1 MSASKKYWILLPLL
15 LVFLASTMQ
24 AQEVIKPLKKLQ
36 LSEKTPADQVPVWTG
51 VAVDSKLRAYVGG
64 DDHKIRLWNLQT
76 GEIEKKLARNIDW
89 IKAVRL
95 RPDGLILLSADMGD
109 VGLMWETENP
119 ENAFTSLKGIETAV
133 TCAAFTKDGSKVAIG
148 TFGGGVFVFDAKTGA
163 ALNRLSVGV
172 GTADAVAWS
181 DDNQYLAA
189 SGRMGVI
196 RVWNFNNGVKSTD
209 LVGHI
214 RRVHALTFQKD
225 GMLISGGED
234 NRLYLWNPAED
245 KVLGSIENLPGKVRC
260 ITTVGLNKV
269 AVGMCDNSLGVWN
282 FETGAQTYK
291 MEGHTGTIADMEWV
305 ESQKWLVT
313 VGFDSSICV
322 WVLDK

>member
-15 LVFLASTMQ
+15 LIFIASTMQ

-36 LSEKTPADQVPVWTG
+36 LSNKTPADQVPVWTG
-51 VAVDSKLRAYVGG
+51 VAVDSNLKAYVGG

-76 GEIEKKLARNIDW
+76 GEVEKKLARNIDW

-119 ENAFTSLKGIETAV
+119 DNKFTSLKGIETAV
-133 TCAAFTKDGSKVAIG
+133 TSAAFTKDGSKVAIG
-148 TFGGGVFVFDAKTGA
+148 TFGGGVFVFDAKTGE
-163 ALNRLSVGV
+163 ALNRLTVGV

-181 DDNQYLAA
+181 DDNRYLAA

-196 RVWNFNNGVKSTD
+196 RVWDFNNGVKSID

-214 RRVHALTFQKD
+214 RRVHALAFQQD

-234 NRLYLWNPAED
+234 NRLYLWNPAE
-245 KVLGSIENLPGKVRC
+245 
-260 ITTVGLNKV
+260 NKV
-269 AVGMCDNSLGVWN
+269 
-282 FETGAQTYK
+282 
-291 MEGHTGTIADMEWV
+291 
-305 ESQKWLVT
+305 
-313 VGFDSSICV
+313 
-322 WVLDK
+322 